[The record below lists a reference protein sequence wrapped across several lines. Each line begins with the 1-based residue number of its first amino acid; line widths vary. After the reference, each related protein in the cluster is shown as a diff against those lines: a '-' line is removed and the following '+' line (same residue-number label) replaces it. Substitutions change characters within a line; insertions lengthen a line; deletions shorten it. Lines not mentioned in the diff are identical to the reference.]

1 MPTAVAV
8 CGHRQ
13 HDRHKSWE
21 RFDMTAPSGG
31 VWDVTRKTGHGPAA
45 RCLAR
50 PPSAGSAALRSAM
63 TESVRHSWAGAEF
76 KLPAV
81 SPWLPGVARE
91 TSPDWPGRLS
101 AHDHRLDGFIG
112 PSSRS
117 QCSR

>member
-1 MPTAVAV
+1 LPTAVAV

-50 PPSAGSAALRSAM
+50 PPSAGSAALRSGM

-76 KLPAV
+76 KLP
-81 SPWLPGVARE
+81 
-91 TSPDWPGRLS
+91 TCRLGCR
-101 AHDHRLDGFIG
+101 A
-112 PSSRS
+112 
-117 QCSR
+117 